1 MQVAVNIRYGECI
14 LSVLR
19 HGSITA
25 ASKNLYISQ
34 SALSQMI
41 KRAERE
47 LGAEIFNRDTDPI
60 SLTFAGERYLDAI
73 RQVAAINTNLLNEV
87 SEINGEMRGCLRL
100 GISVQRG
107 MQLLPLIIP
116 EFARRYPKV
125 RIELTERGST
135 TLERLMHEG
144 VFDLGLITTE
154 PRFSDLVYDLL
165 ETEEVV
171 LVAGIH
177 SRLAKKLGRREEI
190 SIMEAADEPFVSL
203 RAGHS
208 VRKVQDTLFQE
219 HMIDPPVLLE
229 TDSLEAA
236 KRLAATG
243 AALML
248 CPNVY
253 VAQDRELRE
262 HLICYRVKGMD
273 YRRNFYACWRQDMP
287 LPRFMTDLIHIIKKK
302 LEEAQHV

>member
-19 HGSITA
+19 YGSITA
-25 ASKNLYISQ
+25 ASKALFISQ

-47 LGAEIFNRDTDPI
+47 LGADIFNRSTDPI
-60 SLTFAGERYLDAI
+60 SLTFAGERYLDAM
-73 RQVAAINTNLLNEV
+73 RQVAAINTNLLNEIT
-87 SEINGEMRGCLRL
+87 EINSEMRGCLRL
-100 GISVQRG
+100 GLSMQRG

-116 EFARRYPKV
+116 EFSKRYPNV

-135 TLERLMHEG
+135 ALERLMHEG

-154 PRFSDLVYDLL
+154 PRFGDLVYELL

-171 LVAGIH
+171 LIAGKG
-177 SRLAKKLGRREEI
+177 SPLARRLGHREEI
-190 SIMEAADEPFVSL
+190 SIREAMDEHFVNL
-203 RAGHS
+203 RSGHS
-208 VRKVQDTLFQE
+208 VRKVQDRLFQNE
-219 HMIDPPVLLE
+219 IIDPPVLLE

-243 AALML
+243 VALML
-248 CPNVY
+248 CPSVY
-253 VAQDRELRE
+253 VNQDKALRE
-262 HLICYRVKGMD
+262 RVICYRVKGME
-273 YRRNFYACWRQDMP
+273 YRRNFYACWRQDMV
-287 LPRFMTDLIHIIKKK
+287 LPRFMTDLIDIIKKK
-302 LEEAQHV
+302 LEEEVHG

>member
-1 MQVAVNIRYGECI
+1 MQVAVNLRYGECI
-14 LSVLR
+14 LAVLR

-47 LGAEIFNRDTDPI
+47 LGAEIFNRGTDPI
-60 SLTFAGERYLDAI
+60 SLTYAGERYLIAA
-73 RQVAAINTNLLNEV
+73 RQVAAINTNLINEI
-87 SEINGEMRGCLRL
+87 SEINGQMRGCLRL
-100 GISVQRG
+100 GISIQRG

-116 EFARRYPKV
+116 EFTARYPKV

-144 VFDLGLITTE
+144 QFDLGLITTE
-154 PRFSDLVYDLL
+154 PRFSDLTYDLL

-171 LVAGIH
+171 LVAGKN
-177 SRLAKKLGRREEI
+177 SPLARRLGQAEEI
-190 SIMEAADEPFVSL
+190 SITEAADERFINL
-203 RAGHS
+203 RGGHS
-208 VRKVQDTLFQE
+208 VRKVQDSLFQ
-219 HMIDPPVLLE
+219 HFLIDPPILLE

-253 VAQDRELRE
+253 VNQDRELRDRV
-262 HLICYRVKGMD
+262 ICYRIKGME
-273 YRRNFYACWRQDMP
+273 YKRNFYACWRQDML
-287 LPRFMTDLIHIIKKK
+287 LPQFMTDLISIIKHK
-302 LEEAQHV
+302 LEEEANG

>member
-25 ASKNLYISQ
+25 ASKSLYISQ

-47 LGAEIFNRDTDPI
+47 LGAEIFNRGTDPI
-60 SLTFAGERYLDAI
+60 SLTFAGERYLVAI
-73 RQVAAINTNLLNEV
+73 RQVAAINTNLINEM
-87 SEINGEMRGCLRL
+87 SEINGQIRGRLRL
-100 GISVQRG
+100 GISIQRG

-116 EFARRYPKV
+116 EFAARYPKV
-125 RIELTERGST
+125 RIELTERGSAS
-135 TLERLMHEG
+135 LERLMHEG
-144 VFDLGLITTE
+144 LFDLGLITTE
-154 PRFSDLVYDLL
+154 PRFSDLTYDLL

-171 LVAGIH
+171 LVAGKG
-177 SRLAKKLGRREEI
+177 SPLARRLGPAEEI
-190 SIMEAADEPFVSL
+190 SIMEAANDLFVNL
-203 RAGHS
+203 RGGHS
-208 VRKVQDTLFQE
+208 VRNVQDNLFQNYL
-219 HMIDPPVLLE
+219 IDPPVLLE

-253 VAQDRELRE
+253 VNQDRELRDRV
-262 HLICYRVKGMD
+262 ICYRVKGME
-273 YRRNFYACWRQDMP
+273 YKRNFYACWRQDMV
-287 LPRFMTDLIHIIKKK
+287 LPQFMTDLISIIKRK
-302 LEEAQHV
+302 LEEEANG